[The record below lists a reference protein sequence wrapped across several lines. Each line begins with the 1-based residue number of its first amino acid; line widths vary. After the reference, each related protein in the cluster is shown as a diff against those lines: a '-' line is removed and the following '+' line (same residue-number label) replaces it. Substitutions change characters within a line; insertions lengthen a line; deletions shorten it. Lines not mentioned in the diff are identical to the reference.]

1 MGDDES
7 PADRIPTPDT
17 TRDAV
22 VGDAQA
28 GTKSVSVGTATTLA
42 EGTDTAKAKVDD
54 AKATGQYSEV
64 VTNAAGKVVEQVQT
78 LAASGDAGSA
88 VTALSRQFREELN
101 KPENKDSLF
110 LNAAY
115 QICSLLENY
124 FQISMDADD
133 YSNAIDEI
141 YPDAKF
147 DLDEA
152 QAVKIFAKRECYD
165 LIKVYKAAKTKDPAD
180 TATMEAAKK
189 AILEIVKKDPDLKL
203 SEEQFDENLAEL
215 EKALEKFADGNIADS
230 DLAKLKATDA
240 PESAISAHYVY
251 RQLQSMYGD
260 ALQMP
265 KDNKGEN
272 PEILYAQ
279 LRHTQV
285 KKDGANYFLFTQEL
299 DYSAI
304 AKKPI
309 NSLKPGTVLF
319 FNLVSGDNKLEVVSG
334 IVGLDGKLRFH
345 TKDGVKAVGNYGEN
359 LDNLMQSTGSDDGED
374 KDVKNW
380 QKSSFSSFF
389 ASWYRLTAG
398 MSASV
403 RFRGAFIPNLAAA
416 PKAE

>member
-1 MGDDES
+1 MAPKEN
-7 PADRIPTPDT
+7 PDGA
-17 TRDAV
+17 RKV
-22 VGDAQA
+22 E
-28 GTKSVSVGTATTLA
+28 GTVEGATGGTQIVS
-42 EGTDTAKAKVDD
+42 TDTATNLTDGTDA
-54 AKATGQYSEV
+54 AKAAVNQAKTDGLISDE
-64 VTNAAGKVVEQVQT
+64 TADAAGKVIEQVQT

-115 QICSLLENY
+115 QICYLLENY

-133 YSNAIDEI
+133 YSNAVDEI

-147 DLDEA
+147 DLDENQVA
-152 QAVKIFAKRECYD
+152 KIFNKRECYD
-165 LIKVYKAAKTKDPAD
+165 LIKQYKAAKSKDPAD

-189 AILEIVKKDPDLKL
+189 AVLELAKKDPDLKL
-203 SEEQFDENLAEL
+203 SEENFDGNLEEL
-215 EKALEKFADGNIADS
+215 EKALEKFADEKISDG

-240 PESAISAHYVY
+240 PESAISANYVY
-251 RQLQSMYGD
+251 RQLRSMYGD

-285 KKDGANYFLFTQEL
+285 KKDGANYLLFEQQL
-299 DYSAI
+299 DYKEI

-334 IVGLDGKLRFH
+334 IIGLDGKLRFH
-345 TKDGVKAVGNYGEN
+345 TQDGVKTVGNYGEN
-359 LDNLMQSTGSDDGED
+359 LDNLMQPTPSDDGED

-389 ASWYRLTAG
+389 SSWYRLTAG

-403 RFRGAFIPNLAAA
+403 RFRGAFIPNLAAVA
-416 PKAE
+416 TAE